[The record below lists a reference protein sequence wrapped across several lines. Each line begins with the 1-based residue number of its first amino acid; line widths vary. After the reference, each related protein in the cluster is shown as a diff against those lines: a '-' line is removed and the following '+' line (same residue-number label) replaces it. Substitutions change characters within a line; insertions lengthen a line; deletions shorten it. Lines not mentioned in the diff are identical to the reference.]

1 VTNELHSSPAI
12 IMMMKSRRMW
22 QVENVSRMRD
32 MRNAYKTVAGTPE
45 RRGSLGKPKRR
56 WEYIVK
62 GTGWKMYSNG
72 FG

>member
-1 VTNELHSSPAI
+1 
-12 IMMMKSRRMW
+12 MW